1 MDRQPARPVAGD
13 RTVVAA
19 RVTSGIGSST
29 GSRSPARSPKR
40 RASRGGPETAFAE
53 WSRFRVAYRR
63 GLTVV
68 RLVDI
73 ALVKERHVRELTRD
87 LIELIEA
94 GNHRLVLNFQGVE
107 RVASWVALAIDE
119 AYRRARA
126 CDGGELKVCGLSSPL
141 AAVLDL
147 AGMAP
152 GIELHADENA
162 ALDAPWPQP
171 STPRTLPVDILLA
184 LTTGPELPPI
194 RGGAPAPARV
204 AGNPPQNGTAGRPRT
219 GPTASP
225 TGGEPG
231 LWLIVQMGSSKGRP
245 VPVVGP
251 RFVIGR
257 QKECDLRLGSSMVS
271 KLHAAIE
278 RRDGRIFL
286 ADLGSTNGTVLNGR
300 LLRGKESEVHDGD
313 RIQVGPAV
321 CTLATVAHRQGSGK
335 VEEQVAEW
343 LHGEDVAARA
353 EQQNTLD
360 TAVIPT
366 SGPSPADGEPEWNIR
381 TEIIQDVLVVTPEV
395 GELENDGTIEQLRV
409 HLHSLL
415 GQPLPRRVVLN
426 LEYVAHLTGQAIG
439 VLLAH
444 HLRLDRSGGAM
455 RICQARARLMAVL
468 HQVRLTMLV
477 ECHPTL
483 DEAVLSAWP
492 DVTKRADVRSPSGSI
507 LKPSSSSSS
516 NGSSSRSGCSGSS
529 GSKKRSPR
537 PIGACWPPM
546 ARRRLRARFSR
557 SAASSPR
564 TQ

>member
-1 MDRQPARPVAGD
+1 MAISLDGETEDAGFPGPAFDLADAVEPEHALSSLAMQEFGLLAAPRVVSDDDRRIEDWIASQLDLGPEVAPCHGQRNIWNSLIDKLPVAL
-13 RTVVAA
+13 
-19 RVTSGIGSST
+19 
-29 GSRSPARSPKR
+29 RSPKR
-40 RASRGGPETAFAE
+40 RPLRGGPETAFAE

-68 RLVDI
+68 RLVDV

-94 GNHRLVLNFQGVE
+94 GNHRLVLNFHGVE

-126 CDGGELKVCGLSSPL
+126 MDGGELKVCGLSDPL

-152 GIELHADENA
+152 GVELHPDETS

-171 STPRTLPVDILLA
+171 SAPRTLPVEILLA
-184 LTTGPELPPI
+184 LTTGPDPPPV
-194 RGGAPAPARV
+194 RAAAPAHPKV
-204 AGNPPQNGTAGRPRT
+204 AGNGMASHPSRQPRPERKSSPAG
-219 GPTASP
+219 
-225 TGGEPG
+225 GGPG
-231 LWLIVQMGSSKGRP
+231 LWLIVRMGSSKGRP

-257 QKECDLRLGSSMVS
+257 QRDCQLRLGSPMVS

-278 RRDGRIFL
+278 RRDGRILL
-286 ADLGSTNGTVLNGR
+286 ADLGSTNGTMLNGR
-300 LLRGKESEVHDGD
+300 LLRGKEAEIHDGD

-321 CTLATVAHRQGSGK
+321 CTLATVAHRQGSDK
-335 VEEQVAEW
+335 VEEHVAEW
-343 LHGEDVAARA
+343 LHGEDASGQA
-353 EQQNTLD
+353 ERINALD
-360 TAVIPT
+360 TAVIPI
-366 SGPSPADGEPEWNIR
+366 SGPGAADGEPEWNIK

-395 GELENDGTIEQLRV
+395 GELENDATIEQLRA

-415 GQPLPRRVVLN
+415 GQPLPRRVVVN

-444 HLRLDRSGGAM
+444 HLRLDRSGGGL
-455 RICQARARLMAVL
+455 RICQARARLMAIL

-492 DVTKRADVRSPSGSI
+492 DPRSRGRAGD
-507 LKPSSSSSS
+507 
-516 NGSSSRSGCSGSS
+516 
-529 GSKKRSPR
+529 
-537 PIGACWPPM
+537 
-546 ARRRLRARFSR
+546 
-557 SAASSPR
+557 
-564 TQ
+564 